1 MNKMMMGVVA
11 LVMGLTTAIGLA
23 WAVSYP
29 SSLMDVVAPYPK
41 AKIIANVESAE
52 GANCVLSSSDAPATV
67 ADYYNAALTAKGWKP
82 EVKTEMENMHMAV
95 YAKGNQKINVVIASE
110 THDGVPQKDTSVTL
124 NLVTETE
131 NESGGE

>member
-1 MNKMMMGVVA
+1 MNKLAMMA
-11 LVMGLTTAIGLA
+11 ATLLVSLLTGMGLA

-29 SSLMDVVAPYPK
+29 SSLMAVVAPYPK

-52 GANCVLSSSDAPATV
+52 GANCVLSSTDAPATV

-82 EVKTEMENMHMAV
+82 EVKTEMENMHMAI
-95 YAKGNQKINVVIASE
+95 YAKGNQKINVAISGE
-110 THDGVPQKDTSVTL
+110 MQDDSPQKGTSIAL

-131 NESGGE
+131 NEAETE